1 MYYKKQEDIPPVI
14 KVGCVYAESYFYDGY
29 LYLKYAE
36 NNIPSEILT
45 EITQEEYEVNKPV
58 VPDSEPQELPLSGTE
73 QAILQ
78 TAITTEY
85 MAALMEISR

>member
-1 MYYKKQEDIPPVI
+1 MYYKKQGGEVPIT
-14 KVGCVYAESYFYDGY
+14 KAGCVYDASFFYDGY
-29 LYLKYAE
+29 LYFKYLE
-36 NNIPSEILT
+36 NNIPSEDLE
-45 EITQEEYEVNKPV
+45 EITQEEYEANKPIISE
-58 VPDSEPQELPLSGTE
+58 SEPQESPLSESE